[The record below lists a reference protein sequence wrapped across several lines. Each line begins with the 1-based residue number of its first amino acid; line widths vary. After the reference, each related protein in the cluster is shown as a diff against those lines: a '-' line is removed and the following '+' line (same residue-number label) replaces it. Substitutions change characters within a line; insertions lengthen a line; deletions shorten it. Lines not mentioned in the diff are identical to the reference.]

1 VFEHVG
7 VTTAERARALSR
19 AHFAQRL
26 PAQSNGQPSGQMV
39 EVKAN
44 ELDGAALA
52 WAVAIAEGLAP
63 ILLPPCYGLPW
74 RVAVQQAGRLIAWR
88 PERDWSQ
95 TGPLLDQWG
104 KGFGM
109 VQDGKR
115 ETFRAYAYDHNYYYQ
130 RIGSGPSIQV
140 AACRAR
146 VKVVIGDTVSV
157 PAELAVYLE
166 G

>member
-1 VFEHVG
+1 MTFDEFFASDFALR
-7 VTTAERARALSR
+7 TTLGDLRGL
-19 AHFAQRL
+19 L
-26 PAQSNGQPSGQMV
+26 GGLGPSGKV
-39 EVKAN
+39 AEVKAG

-95 TGPLLDQWG
+95 TGPLLDQWA

-115 ETFRAYAYDHNYYYQ
+115 ETFRAFAYSHDYYYQ
-130 RIGSGPSIQV
+130 RMGSGPSIQV

-146 VKVVIGDTVSV
+146 VKVVCGDTVCI
-157 PAELAVYLE
+157 PAELVS
-166 G
+166 